1 MADTDRPSKSKMGA
15 DPSHA
20 DPSHARRTRVR
31 SRKHSRSC
39 LYEDARGRPEF
50 VSLDGSYIFAPT
62 SKG

>member
-1 MADTDRPSKSKMGA
+1 MQVGMADTDRPSKSKMGE
-15 DPSHA
+15 